1 MAKKH
6 NDGISRELLD
16 ELIEQRGARGA
27 LDFESLATEL
37 KKALAER
44 MLGAELDVHL
54 ADPVEHEA
62 GNHRNGRS
70 CKTVDT
76 GSERIVLD
84 IPRDRQGRFDPVLI
98 GKYRRRFPGFD
109 EKIIAMYARGMST
122 RDIQAHIE
130 ELYGIG
136 VSAALVSAVTDAV
149 LEEVA
154 AWQNRPLE
162 PVYAVVYFDALRV
175 KIRDEGL
182 VRNQAVYLAIGI
194 TCSGDKEVLGLW
206 IEQTEGAKF
215 WLRVMNELKARG
227 TQDLLIAVVDGLKGF
242 PEAITAVF
250 PDCVVQTCIVH
261 LIRYFA
267 AVCLMEGTQGPG
279 KGAEGP
285 LRGRFGRGRRRG
297 TGSVRGRPLRRTLCR
312 RGRQLASA
320 LGGSDPVFRLLSR
333 GAQDLVH
340 HECHRE
346 PAQPGAQGDSQQGA
360 FPQRR
365 GRNEADL
372 PGAEEHHGKVEKP
385 TQRMACCQGAVRHPV
400 QRPICTDDLSNDKRL
415 NTQDFLQAR
424 VRRSGIAAPIAAST
438 CASTASVLALQ
449 PMACAKRR
457 ARMAFTHAIG
467 SVSARVSSSLRCQ
480 GPVDSYTTQCTEVA
494 IHLARRLMPLA
505 VLSKRA
511 VRRAGSAYASR
522 CALLRSMPTVFRV
535 LCCILSLLLCL
546 SCEP

>member
-149 LEEVA
+149 LEEVG

-206 IEQTEGAKF
+206 IEQSEGAKF

-261 LIRYFA
+261 LIRYSLQFA
-267 AVCLMEGTQGPG
+267 SWKEH
-279 KGAEGP
+279 KGLAKALKALYGAASAEAAAAE
-285 LRGRFGRGRRRG
+285 LDRFEAG
-297 TGSVRGRPLRRTLCR
+297 PLRRTLCR

-415 NTQDFLQAR
+415 NTQDFYR
-424 VRRSGIAAPIAAST
+424 P
-438 CASTASVLALQ
+438 
-449 PMACAKRR
+449 PEDK
-457 ARMAFTHAIG
+457 
-467 SVSARVSSSLRCQ
+467 
-480 GPVDSYTTQCTEVA
+480 
-494 IHLARRLMPLA
+494 
-505 VLSKRA
+505 
-511 VRRAGSAYASR
+511 
-522 CALLRSMPTVFRV
+522 
-535 LCCILSLLLCL
+535 
-546 SCEP
+546 